1 MVMRE
6 FKVLFIRLIFLLIF
20 YSIAR
25 LFFLILNPIFIEQ
38 GIISVLNAFWVGT
51 WYDTS
56 TVIYSNIILILTS
69 FFLFFKPSEL
79 LNKLT
84 KWYYISI
91 NTVFIFL
98 NLIDAAYF
106 KFSGKRS
113 GIDLMSESGEWLP
126 LLKSYVIDYYYIL
139 FLLLPVPIL
148 LNIVWIKTEKVKSIV
163 DQIQLWNKMLI
174 CFGLMVLFLLG
185 ARGGWGLTPL
195 TSFDASKFAGPNFIP
210 LSVNT
215 GFNMIMT
222 VQQQGVVER
231 KYFSENE
238 ISKYYSPIHQI
249 NSKKSNPKNLVL
261 IVVESLGK
269 EYVGLFN
276 KGKSRTPFIDSLL
289 NLSSVYNHAYSNGK
303 RSIEGLPSIIAAMP
317 SLMNTDYPSSYYQA
331 NLLNGIGFYLKQQN
345 YGASFYHGGRN
356 GTMSFDNIV
365 ASTSNGSYFGMN
377 EYPNYSDFDGSWGI
391 YDDKY
396 LSYWADELRSK
407 KQPFFSGIFTLSSH
421 HPYPIPDK
429 FKNKFSK
436 GSLPIHESI
445 SYVDYSLQLFFDKIK
460 NQSWYEQS
468 VFVFIADH
476 AAENEK
482 QYYQTNQ
489 GKFEIPLFVFEPG
502 NPKYELVERTVS
514 QSDVMAIALE
524 AVSFSGKVFGFG
536 TYPEDSFAVQFH
548 DGYYQMVQYPYVLH
562 FDGNNVL
569 AFYNLSNDSLMNMNL
584 SDDKSTIEIQNQ
596 LKNKLKAY
604 LQEYSNRLI
613 RNKTQ
618 ID

>member
-1 MVMRE
+1 MRE
-6 FKVLFIRLIFLLIF
+6 FKVLFIRLIFLLVF

-25 LFFLILNPIFIEQ
+25 LFFLILNPVFNEY
-38 GIISVLNAFWVGT
+38 GLFSVINAFWVGI

-56 TVIYSNIILILTS
+56 TIVYSNILLILIS
-69 FFLFFKPSEL
+69 FFQFFKPTKL
-79 LNKLT
+79 LSLLA
-84 KWYYISI
+84 KWYYIII
-91 NTVFIFL
+91 NTVFVFF

-113 GIDLMSESGEWLP
+113 GIDLMSEVGEWLP
-126 LLKSYVIDYYYIL
+126 LLKSYLIDYYYIL
-139 FLLLPVPIL
+139 FLLIPVPL
-148 LNIVWIKTEKVKSIV
+148 LLKLIWDKTEKINSETK
-163 DQIQLWNKMLI
+163 QIQLWYKMLI
-174 CFGLMVLFLLG
+174 SLGLMVLFFLG

-222 VQQQGVVER
+222 VQQQGVLER

-238 ISKYYSPIHQI
+238 VSNYYTPIHNI
-249 NSKKSNPKNLVL
+249 ESKLSKPKNLVL

-276 KGKSRTPFIDSLL
+276 KGKSKTPFIDSLM

-303 RSIEGLPSIIAAMP
+303 RSIEGLPSIIASMP
-317 SLMNTDYPSSYYQA
+317 SFMNTDYPSSYYQA
-331 NLLNGIGFYLKQQN
+331 NLLNGIGFYLQQQK
-345 YGASFYHGGRN
+345 YDASFYHGGRN

-365 ASTSNGSYFGMN
+365 ASTSNGKYFGMN
-377 EYPNYSDFDGSWGI
+377 EYPDLADFDGSWGI

-396 LSYWADELRSK
+396 LLYWANELSNK

-421 HPYPIPDK
+421 HPYPIPDRL
-429 FKNKFSK
+429 KNKFPK

-460 NQSWYEQS
+460 NKPWYQNS
-468 VFVFIADH
+468 VFVFVADH

-489 GKFEIPLFVFEPG
+489 GKFEIPLFVFDPE
-502 NPKYELVERTVS
+502 NPNYKLIDRTVS
-514 QSDVMAIALE
+514 QSDLMPIALE
-524 AVSFSGKVFGFG
+524 SISFSGKVFGFG

-562 FDGNNVL
+562 FDGNNIL
-569 AFYNLSNDSLMNMNL
+569 AFYNLSNDSLMKLNL
-584 SDDKSTIEIQNQ
+584 FNDKSTSEIQIQ
-596 LKNKLKAY
+596 MENKLKAY

-613 RNKTQ
+613 RNKTHL
-618 ID
+618 D